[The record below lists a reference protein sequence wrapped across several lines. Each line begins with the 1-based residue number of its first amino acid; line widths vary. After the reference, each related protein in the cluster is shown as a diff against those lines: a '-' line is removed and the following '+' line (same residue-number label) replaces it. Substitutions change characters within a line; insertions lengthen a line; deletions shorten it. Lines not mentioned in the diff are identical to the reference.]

1 MTTYIRTAAG
11 NMRMHLERHV
21 YKRGQFK
28 GDAPLDGGRRGRNHT
43 RVIKVRDGMAVQM
56 YHTEILVAHDDGR
69 VTIGLGG
76 WDDSSTTK
84 ARLNESFK
92 FVPFR
97 VSMGSRTVF
106 SQSQPCIRVEDK
118 TYRYYDGIE
127 FDGEGNL
134 LTEAKPFDMW
144 RIDKEAAKEFATEV
158 KASGFLDMFPL
169 LYATAQPND
178 PTQSYSHEH
187 LMMIRQMKAYVSDAD
202 QAHRWSEIIARFKF
216 DRVYDYKYGTYLMVE
231 SGTASTCWSVIM
243 TLCKKDMYGTV
254 PSNVTVI

>member
-1 MTTYIRTAAG
+1 MTAYIRTAAG

-43 RVIKVRDGMAVQM
+43 RVIKVPDGLAVQM
-56 YHTEILVAHDDGR
+56 YNTEILIAHDDGR
-69 VTIGLGG
+69 VTIDLDG
-76 WDDSSTTK
+76 WGDSSTTK

-97 VSMGSRTVF
+97 ISMGGRKVF
-106 SQSQPCIRVEDK
+106 SQSQPCIHVEGK

-127 FDGEGNL
+127 FDGEGKL

-144 RIDKEAAKEFATEV
+144 RIDKEESKEFADEV
-158 KASGFLDMFPL
+158 KASGFKDMFAF

-178 PTQSYSHEH
+178 PSHAHSYEYSV
-187 LMMIRQMKAYVSDAD
+187 LIRQLKDHITDAD
-202 QAHRWSEIIARFKF
+202 SAHRWSEIITAFKF
-216 DRVYDYKYGTYLMVE
+216 SRVYNYKPGAYVMLE
-231 SGTASTCWSVIM
+231 SGTASTCWSAIM
-243 TLCKKDMYGTV
+243 ARCKKDMYGTV